1 MVRLFDSPD
10 RQRRRM
16 VDAQLRARGIRDPR
30 VIAAMAQVPR
40 ELFVPA
46 QLRDRSYDD
55 GALPIGED
63 QTISQP
69 YMVARTCELAQLG
82 GGERVLEVGAG
93 SGYQAAVLSRLAE
106 EVVTIERIP
115 LLAERAWEALR
126 EMGADNVQVV
136 VGDGTMGWPD
146 RAPYD
151 CIVVAAGAPR
161 IPRALVEQLRDGGR
175 MVIPKGDRDL
185 QRLCVVE
192 RRGEELVE
200 VEHDACVFVP
210 LLGRDGWVGERSR

>member
-1 MVRLFDSPD
+1 MLGLFDSQEQ
-10 RQRRRM
+10 QRRRM
-16 VDAQLRARGIRDPR
+16 VESQLRGRGIRDPR
-30 VIAAMAQVPR
+30 VLGAMSAVPR
-40 ELFVPA
+40 ELFVPEA
-46 QLRDRSYDD
+46 LRRRAYED
-55 GALPIGED
+55 GALPIGAE

-69 YMVARTCELAQLG
+69 YMVARTCELARLRG
-82 GGERVLEVGAG
+82 HERVLEVGAG
-93 SGYQAAVLSRLAE
+93 SGYQAAVLSLIAD

-115 LLAERAWEALR
+115 ELAERAWEALR
-126 EMGADNVQVV
+126 AMGADNVQVV

-192 RRGEELVE
+192 LRDGELVE

-210 LLGRDGWVGERSR
+210 LLGRDGWVGDRTH

>member
-1 MVRLFDSPD
+1 MVRLIDTTEAL
-10 RQRRRM
+10 RRRM
-16 VDAQLRARGIRDPR
+16 VDTQLRARGIRDPR
-30 VIAAMAQVPR
+30 VLAAMASVPR
-40 ELFVPA
+40 ELFVPEH
-46 QLRDRSYDD
+46 LRARAYEDS
-55 GALPIGED
+55 ALPIPAE

-69 YMVARTCELAQLG
+69 YMVARTCELAQLEG
-82 GGERVLEVGAG
+82 HERVLEVGAG
-93 SGYQAAVLSRLAE
+93 SGYQAAVLSRLAD

-115 LLAERAWEALR
+115 ALAESAWEALER
-126 EMGADNVQVV
+126 MGAENVQVV

-151 CIVVAAGAPR
+151 CVVVAAGAPR

-192 RRGEELVE
+192 RRGDDLVE

-210 LLGRDGWVGERSR
+210 LLGRDGWLGTRTR